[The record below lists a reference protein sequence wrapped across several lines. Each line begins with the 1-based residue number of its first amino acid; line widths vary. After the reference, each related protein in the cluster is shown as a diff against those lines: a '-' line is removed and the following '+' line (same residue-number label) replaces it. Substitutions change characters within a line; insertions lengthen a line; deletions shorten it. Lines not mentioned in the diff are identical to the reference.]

1 MDTYVYKY
9 GNSIYI
15 NLTNRCTNAC
25 TFCIRNKHTGLSG
38 DQNLWLKREPDA
50 QEIISELE
58 KETAIEKAVFCG
70 FGEPTMRLEALLE
83 VAGYLKSRGVSVR
96 IDTNGQGSA
105 YAAHD
110 ITPRLKGLVDTVS
123 ISLNAPDAKGYQKLC
138 RSIYGEDAFGH
149 VLDFAKGCIKQGIET
164 VFSVVDVI
172 DPQLIEESRK
182 VAESA
187 GAKFKV
193 RQYIE

>member
-25 TFCIRNKHTGLSG
+25 TFCLRLKHIGVGEHDLRI
-38 DQNLWLKREPDA
+38 KREPEA
-50 QEIISELE
+50 QDVIGELE
-58 KETAIEKAVFCG
+58 KEPVIEKAVFCG

-83 VAGYLKSRGVSVR
+83 VAGYLKSRGVNVR
-96 IDTNGQGSA
+96 LDTNGQGSA

-138 RSIYGEDAFGH
+138 RSIYGEEAYQH
-149 VLDFAKGCIKQGIET
+149 ILDFAKGCIAQGIET
-164 VFSVVDVI
+164 VFTVVDVI
-172 DPQLIEESRK
+172 DPAQIEESRNI
-182 VAESA
+182 AESI
-187 GAKFKV
+187 GAKFRV
-193 RQYIE
+193 RTYIE

>member
-25 TFCIRNKHTGLSG
+25 TFCIRLGHPGVG
-38 DQNLWLKREPDA
+38 GHNLWIKREPEA

-58 KETAIEKAVFCG
+58 KETDIEKAVFCG
-70 FGEPTMRLEALLE
+70 FGEPTMRLEVLLE
-83 VAGYLKSRGVSVR
+83 AAGYLKSRGVSVR
-96 IDTNGQGSA
+96 LDTNGQGSA
-105 YAAHD
+105 YAAYD

-138 RSIYGEDAFGH
+138 RSIYGEDAFNH
-149 VLDFAKGCIKQGIET
+149 VLGFAKGCVAQGIET
-164 VFSVVDVI
+164 IFTVVDVI
-172 DPQLIEESRK
+172 GPEQIEESRS
-182 VAESA
+182 VAESV
-187 GAKFKV
+187 GAKFRV
-193 RQYIE
+193 REYIE